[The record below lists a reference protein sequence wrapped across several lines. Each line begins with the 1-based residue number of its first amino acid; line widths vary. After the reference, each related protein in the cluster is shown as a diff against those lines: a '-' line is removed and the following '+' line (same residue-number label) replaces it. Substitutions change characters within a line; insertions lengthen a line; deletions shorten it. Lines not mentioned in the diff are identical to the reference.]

1 MGPSEVKFA
10 SSLFEFVG
18 RLCCF
23 IDRLYEFQ
31 VLVSIQGMILIPDP
45 MYNEPGY
52 EGMRNTP
59 EGNVRVVSKCFVQQ

>member
-1 MGPSEVKFA
+1 MCL
-10 SSLFEFVG
+10 SLLGTWHGGDATEKWNPHKSNV
-18 RLCCF
+18 L
-23 IDRLYEFQ
+23 Q

-59 EGNVRVVSKCFVQQ
+59 EGNVRINL